1 MPAVAVLGGVFPA
14 FVRRI
19 STALVASVAILSG
32 CTVVQTASVYRLEA
46 HQSEVNRSGLTP
58 VHSDPR
64 LNVSVAPPVMW
75 DEMPLQSN
83 FLYTHEQWRAQ
94 DKHVGMGVA
103 YIHTPIPFSPQTLI
117 WFAKSQYVHKTDGKG
132 RLIAEWTDSL
142 GRSWFEA
149 ENETYHIRGYAMTR
163 GTDAWI
169 VYSGYRVKNHPP
181 KAEITLAERGADSVA
196 PLPASE

>member
-1 MPAVAVLGGVFPA
+1 MPRVAVLRGGFRPIIHHFPFA
-14 FVRRI
+14 LFVSI
-19 STALVASVAILSG
+19 ALLSG
-32 CTVVQTASVYRLEA
+32 CTVVQTASVYRLEV
-46 HQSEVNRSGLTP
+46 HQSEVNRTGLTP
-58 VHSDPR
+58 VHTDPR
-64 LNVSVAPPVMW
+64 LNVSVAPPAMW
-75 DEMPLQSN
+75 DQMPLQSN
-83 FLYTHEQWRAQ
+83 ILYTHEQWRSA

-103 YIHTPIPFSPQTLI
+103 YIHTPIPFSPQMLI
-117 WFAKSQYVHKTDGKG
+117 WFAKTQYVHKTDGKG

-149 ENETYHIRGYAMTR
+149 ENETYHVRGYAMTR

-169 VYSGYRVKNHPP
+169 VYSGYRVKNHPS